1 MKLTSK
7 HYSNQI
13 FKKVSFYNGG
23 LAEWWTK
30 KLLSGVI
37 LITATLPMLWQEGAV
52 S

>member
-13 FKKVSFYNGG
+13 FKKASFATEAWLNGG
-23 LAEWWTK
+23 LK

-37 LITATLPMLWQEGAV
+37 LITATLPILWQEGAV